1 MATTVVAAAAVAAAA
16 VAYFMMKGQRENSE
30 ISVNRS
36 LSASSQPMYVATY
49 YYVCSELTVEA
60 AAALLAALD
69 AADTAM
75 FCWDEGGKA
84 NVSGFYDSAVQF

>member
-1 MATTVVAAAAVAAAA
+1 
-16 VAYFMMKGQRENSE
+16 
-30 ISVNRS
+30 
-36 LSASSQPMYVATY
+36 MYVATY

-75 FCWDEGGKA
+75 FCCDEGGKA
-84 NVSGFYDSAVQF
+84 NNVSGFYDSAVQF